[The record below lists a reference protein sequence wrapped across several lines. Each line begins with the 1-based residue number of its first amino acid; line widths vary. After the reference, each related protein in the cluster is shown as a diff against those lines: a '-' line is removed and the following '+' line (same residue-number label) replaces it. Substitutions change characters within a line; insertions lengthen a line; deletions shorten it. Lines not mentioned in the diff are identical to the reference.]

1 MGYLK
6 MVFDRYYESDDI
18 EEKKRLRK
26 GFSTRLWDSLP
37 YVKSDRSFRF
47 DVVATAVPDEEMR
60 KLFIP
65 HQRIKYKV
73 LKSRYNIN
81 TLDKEDLVRARIN
94 SNYGKYFD
102 KEVYLGKEYYKHMAH
117 IRNIYFN
124 YVDGKYTS
132 NEEVIQEVHDTYSK
146 AMKYKEEA
154 ESRKI
159 DLSWEEYQQFIEKC
173 LDRIFENYIPIEEH
187 PTIEWEENDYWDWDE
202 DNAVLGYVNTSLNG
216 YLKNY
221 INDSKKPKEKFCQEC
236 GVEIDVKS
244 SAKYCKECAIM
255 IKKEKHRL
263 HQKKYIQ
270 NKQKKEENCKMA
282 YVYTI
287 TNKINNNQYIGST
300 NDYKRRWYKHLWSLK
315 TGQHHSNALQRA
327 WDKYGEDNFEF
338 SILEE
343 CEASM
348 QFERE
353 QFYIDTLQPFSPNGY
368 NILKT
373 VQTATNDNTG
383 ENHSLT
389 TLTNE
394 EVISIKKSLADG
406 VSQTDIIKQTGL
418 SWGVIGKI
426 ASVSRWVDVGSEYN
440 EKLLALKRK
449 TWHED
454 YIHYVLQC
462 KEDGLSNE
470 EIADIMGFHASTITE
485 KIRAYKKKNNL
496 YMCEDCA
503 TIITNPKPRQKYC
516 DECKRVRDKERQK
529 RYNAKRRS
537 KA

>member
-6 MVFDRYYESDDI
+6 FVFDAYYESDD
-18 EEKKRLRK
+18 EKEKKKFKK
-26 GFSTRLWDSLP
+26 GFYKILWESLP
-37 YVKSDRSFRF
+37 YKKIDRSFRYKVI
-47 DVVATAVPDEEMR
+47 DDKIEDAELRE
-60 KLFIP
+60 LFKEHSIF
-65 HQRIKYKV
+65 KYKR

-81 TLDKEDLVRARIN
+81 KLCKEDLIRARIN
-94 SNYGKYFD
+94 SNYGKYCD
-102 KEVYLGKEYYKHMAH
+102 KEVYLGKDYYKYMGH

-124 YVDGKYTS
+124 YINGEYESPEQAK
-132 NEEVIQEVHDTYSK
+132 QELTDTYNK
-146 AMKYKEEA
+146 AIQLKEEA
-154 ESRKI
+154 ESNKLNI
-159 DLSWEEYQQFIEKC
+159 TWEEYQKFIEQC
-173 LDRIFENYIPIEEH
+173 LDRIFENYVPF
-187 PTIEWEENDYWDWDE
+187 EENDEWEDSEHWDWDE
-202 DNAVLGYVNTSLNG
+202 DNAVLRYVNVSLNG
-216 YLKNY
+216 YLKNL
-221 INDSKKPKEKFCQEC
+221 IRDSKKPKEKFCKEC

-244 SAKYCKECAIM
+244 SAKYCKECAII

-263 HQKKYIQ
+263 HQQKYIQ

-282 YVYTI
+282 YIYAI

-300 NDYKRRWYKHLWSLK
+300 NDYKRRWHKHLWSLK

-343 CEASM
+343 CEVSI

-368 NILKT
+368 NILKST
-373 VQTATNDNTG
+373 QIVTNDNTG
-383 ENHSLT
+383 ENHSLS

-394 EVISIKKSLADG
+394 EVVAIKKSLADG

-426 ASVSRWVDVGSEYN
+426 ASVSRWVNVGSEYN
-440 EKLLALKRK
+440 EQLLALKRNV
-449 TWHED
+449 WHED
-454 YIHYVLQC
+454 YINYVLKC

-470 EIADIMGFHASTITE
+470 EIADIMGFHASTIKH
-485 KIRAYKKKNNL
+485 KIIAYKKKNNL
-496 YMCEDCA
+496 YMCEDCS

-516 DECKRVRDKERQK
+516 DECKKIRDKERQK
-529 RYNAKRRS
+529 RYNAKRRN